1 MAQMF
6 SPHFPQLKESLL
18 ATISSIISTNGEC
31 FDAPAQGT
39 LPEILSIYDFM
50 EFISFEDAEEIRTQ
64 SIEFGQL
71 VHWNLQDPAHLAV
84 QDFNKSEAIQK
95 IARIR
100 TQLSSS
106 LPTILSN
113 SCSHSGVQVSRSPQK
128 EVELT
133 LDDFPV
139 RKHEKKAKKTPAKTV
154 QKPKSVKATVT
165 KKKATSPIKHVYSLR
180 NRRPTQQ

>member
-1 MAQMF
+1 MARMF

-18 ATISSIISTNGEC
+18 ATISSIISTNG
-31 FDAPAQGT
+31 D
-39 LPEILSIYDFM
+39 
-50 EFISFEDAEEIRTQ
+50 
-64 SIEFGQL
+64 IEFGQL
-71 VHWNLQDPAHLAV
+71 VHWNLQDPALLAV
-84 QDFNKSEAIQK
+84 QDFNKSEAIEK
-95 IARIR
+95 IAHIR

-106 LPTILSN
+106 PLNKYALKPHPDYNDESIVATR
-113 SCSHSGVQVSRSPQK
+113 VSRSPQK

-139 RKHEKKAKKTPAKTV
+139 RKHEKKAKKTPCEDSSEAEVGEADTS
-154 QKPKSVKATVT
+154 QATVT